1 MFAAFGVWKHKK
13 EENEE
18 ERALL
23 HSELWGSLFRG
34 GYMVGKLER
43 SLSGFHVSSLLTIP
57 MRESCNDNTSRRKW
71 LDV

>member
-1 MFAAFGVWKHKK
+1 MYIFTILSSFYFFFIAVGTKNSES

-43 SLSGFHVSSLLTIP
+43 SLSGFHVSKMLFH
-57 MRESCNDNTSRRKW
+57 NQ
-71 LDV
+71 